1 MTDGPIDRIE
11 LNGAPVQVGELR
23 TLALVNYGHFTSMQ
37 VRERCVCGLDMHLD
51 RLVQGTHELFGCELD
66 RAHAR
71 ECLRH
76 ALGAESRPLSARV
89 TVFARTLDRER
100 PIAQVTPDILVCLS
114 AASKLAVKPVRI
126 QSFRYQREL
135 PQIKHAGT
143 FPLFHYRRLA
153 QGKGFDDALFVDADG
168 VVSEGSTWNI
178 GFHDG
183 QGIVWPQAPQL
194 AGVAMR
200 LLQAGLVRLA
210 VASATRPIRLQ
221 DVANFRAAFLI
232 NSNIIA
238 RPIACID
245 DVEFAVD
252 AALMAMLEQ
261 CYVTIP
267 WEMV

>member
-1 MTDGPIDRIE
+1 MTDTPIDHLE

-37 VRERCVCGLDMHLD
+37 VRERCVRGLDLHLE
-51 RLVQGTHELFGCELD
+51 RLAQATRELFGCELD

-100 PIAQVTPDILVCLS
+100 PLANVTPDILVSLS
-114 AASKLAVKPVRI
+114 AASSPAVKPVRI

-135 PQIKHAGT
+135 PTIKHVGT

-153 QGKGFDDALFVDADG
+153 QQAGFDDALFVDADG
-168 VVSEGSTWNI
+168 LVAEGSTWNI

-200 LLQAGLVRLA
+200 LLQAGLVRLR
-210 VASATRPIRLQ
+210 VASTTRPVRLQ
-221 DVANFRAAFLI
+221 DVANFSAAFLT
-232 NSNIIA
+232 NSNTIA

-245 DVEFAVD
+245 DVDFAVD

-261 CYVTIP
+261 CYETIP